1 MEKIIEEFT
10 CIPFICSFD
19 TDKYKIYAVDV
30 NENNFPNIKKNKYGN
45 YTILGNIHNLGLGIE
60 YHVKAEEQKSK
71 NGYGYQYKIIHIQ
84 RDRPTNEN
92 TTRMFLSELLTPDQV
107 KTIMESY
114 PNIIDIVI
122 NNRLDEIDL
131 KKLYNIGQFRFN
143 IIRQKIEENFVFA
156 ELIEMFQGLLDM
168 KTVRKLYDKYPSTLK
183 IKQEIQNEPYHCL
196 CSLSQISFKTAD
208 SIILE
213 LDKESKAQKKK
224 GETPLV
230 YFDFDIKTSVQRAV
244 SAIEYLLEQNEND
257 GHTRISIV
265 ELRTQFDKLVLECS
279 DKFVE
284 AIKKSDDFHVDKE
297 SKAISILETYNTEL
311 YIAER
316 LIEGLKKENK
326 WNEIEINEFRKIGDD
341 ELTDEQFNAV
351 KMFYKNNISILNG
364 NAGCVDCDTEYF
376 NGTKWVKISEYEYKD
391 KVLQYN
397 KNGTAELVSPLEY
410 HKYPADYLW
419 HFKTRY
425 RVDQCLSDE
434 HNVIYTTQY
443 NHQHNTKKL
452 FNKPFKEIREL
463 QQTGKGFSG
472 RFINTFKVYGTGVNY
487 NEWELRLLI
496 AIIADGTFRQDDRTD
511 NCYFNVKKDRKKQR
525 IEYLLDKN
533 NISYK
538 YYDKEDGFTTYRF
551 QYPEVSKT
559 FNSCLYNCNLEQFKI
574 IYDEI
579 FKWDGDSIN
588 KNKYYST
595 IKNNADF
602 IQFVGTVLGYK
613 CSIYCEELNERIR
626 KIDDRIINRNYPI
639 WTVYFSKTNTSGINC
654 DKRESRDKWTQIE
667 KYKTLDGYKYCFTV
681 PSSMLVLRRN
691 NSIFITGNSG
701 KSFTTQSILSLV
713 KALNKSFALFCPT
726 GRASKILSGYT
737 HEDASTIHRGLA
749 FNPSIDP
756 QWGYN
761 EKCKLPYDVIM
772 VDEMSMTDVFLM
784 KKLIEAIDFS
794 RTKLLFIGDDFQI
807 SSVGA
812 GNVLYDLIN
821 SGIIPIISLTKIF
834 RFGIGGI
841 STISTKTRYGESWI
855 EDKTKINIFGE
866 DKGYIYM
873 PMQQNQIMPTIKSLY
888 TKLMNNSVSPEDI
901 LILSSYNIGDYGT
914 EKINEMI
921 QQIANKNYDSDLKFK
936 CGNTTYYLDDIV
948 IQTKNNYKAIVYN
961 PEDFNPFDDE
971 MAMQTFISN
980 GDIGKVI
987 LIDSEYMVIQFD
999 NEKIVYD
1006 RDMGLNLK
1014 LAYSISMHKSQG
1026 GSCKN
1031 IIMITPKAHTFML
1044 NANLIYVGQTRA
1056 EQRCYHLGDPDTIN
1070 KALKKKANLN
1080 RKTHLKDMLIKL
1092 NAN

>member
-1 MEKIIEEFT
+1 MDKIIEEFT
-10 CIPFICSFD
+10 CVPFICSFD
-19 TDKYKIYAVDV
+19 TDKYKIYAVDI
-30 NENNFPNIKKNKYGN
+30 NQEKYPNIKKNKYGN

-257 GHTRISIV
+257 GHTRIPIV
-265 ELRTQFDKLVLECS
+265 ELRSSFDKLVSECS
-279 DKFVE
+279 DKFIE
-284 AIKKSDDFHVDKE
+284 AIKNTEEFYIDKE
-297 SKAISILETYNTEL
+297 SKSISILETYNTEL
-311 YIAER
+311 YIAEK
-316 LIEGLKKENK
+316 LIEGLKTENK
-326 WNEIEINEFRKIGDD
+326 WDEIDIEQFRKIGDN

-351 KMFYKNNISILNG
+351 KMFYNNNISILNG
-364 NAGCVDCDTEYF
+364 NAG
-376 NGTKWVKISEYEYKD
+376 
-391 KVLQYN
+391 
-397 KNGTAELVSPLEY
+397 
-410 HKYPADYLW
+410 
-419 HFKTRY
+419 
-425 RVDQCLSDE
+425 
-434 HNVIYTTQY
+434 
-443 NHQHNTKKL
+443 
-452 FNKPFKEIREL
+452 
-463 QQTGKGFSG
+463 
-472 RFINTFKVYGTGVNY
+472 
-487 NEWELRLLI
+487 
-496 AIIADGTFRQDDRTD
+496 
-511 NCYFNVKKDRKKQR
+511 
-525 IEYLLDKN
+525 
-533 NISYK
+533 
-538 YYDKEDGFTTYRF
+538 
-551 QYPEVSKT
+551 
-559 FNSCLYNCNLEQFKI
+559 
-574 IYDEI
+574 
-579 FKWDGDSIN
+579 
-588 KNKYYST
+588 
-595 IKNNADF
+595 
-602 IQFVGTVLGYK
+602 
-613 CSIYCEELNERIR
+613 
-626 KIDDRIINRNYPI
+626 
-639 WTVYFSKTNTSGINC
+639 
-654 DKRESRDKWTQIE
+654 
-667 KYKTLDGYKYCFTV
+667 
-681 PSSMLVLRRN
+681 
-691 NSIFITGNSG
+691 SG

-873 PMQQNQIMPTIKSLY
+873 PMQQEKIIPTVKNLY
-888 TKLMNNSVSPEDI
+888 LKLMNSGISPEDI

-914 EKINEMI
+914 EKINQMI
-921 QQIANKNYDSDLKFK
+921 QKIANKNFDSDLKFK
-936 CGNTTYYLDDIV
+936 CGDTTYYLDDIV
-948 IQTKNNYKAIVYN
+948 LQTKNNYKAIVYN
-961 PEDFNPFDDE
+961 PESFDPFRDDTF
-971 MAMQTFISN
+971 QTFISN

-987 LIDSEYMVIQFD
+987 LIDRQYMVVQFD
-999 NEKIVYD
+999 NERIVYD
-1006 RDMGLNLK
+1006 RETGLNLR
-1014 LAYSISMHKSQG
+1014 LSYCISCHRSQG

-1031 IIMITPKAHTFML
+1031 IILITPKAHTYML

-1056 EQRCYHLGDPDTIN
+1056 EYRCYHLGEAETIN
-1070 KALKKKANLN
+1070 KALKKRANLN